1 MSKFAVNTI
10 IYSYYLMKQ
19 ASFHLPYRIL
29 TPGVDVSTET
39 DARLIEAAKT
49 ATQTS
54 YAPYSHFCVGA
65 AVLLENG
72 EIVCGSNQ
80 ENAAYP
86 AGTCAERTA
95 IHYAN
100 AQFPGVRPVAIA
112 VAARKAEENHFLKQ
126 PISPCGVCR
135 QVMIETQ
142 ARFGAPFRVLLY
154 GEEAI
159 FDLDSAS
166 VLLPFQFDS
175 ASL

>member
-1 MSKFAVNTI
+1 MKSKLEI
-10 IYSYYLMKQ
+10 EYE
-19 ASFHLPYRIL
+19 IL
-29 TPGVDVSTET
+29 NIDTLSETEKKLFEE
-39 DARLIEAAKT
+39 AKNSRLKA
-49 ATQTS
+49 
-54 YAPYSHFCVGA
+54 YAPYSKFLVGCSI
-65 AVLLENG
+65 LLENG
-72 EIVCGSNQ
+72 EIYTGSNQ

-100 AQFPGVRPVAIA
+100 AQFPGVRPVVIA
-112 VAARKAEENHFLKQ
+112 VAARKVEENHFLKQ

>member
-1 MSKFAVNTI
+1 M
-10 IYSYYLMKQ
+10 
-19 ASFHLPYRIL
+19 
-29 TPGVDVSTET
+29 
-39 DARLIEAAKT
+39 
-49 ATQTS
+49 
-54 YAPYSHFCVGA
+54 
-65 AVLLENG
+65 LLENG

-86 AGTCAERTA
+86 AGICAERTA

-112 VAARKAEENHFLKQ
+112 VAARKAADSHFLEQ

-142 ARFGAPFRVLLY
+142 ARFGTPLRVLLY

>member
-29 TPGVDVSTET
+29 TPGVDVSTEA

-100 AQFPGVRPVAIA
+100 AQFPGVRPVVIA
-112 VAARKAEENHFLKQ
+112 VAARKVEENHFLKQ

>member
-1 MSKFAVNTI
+1 
-10 IYSYYLMKQ
+10 MKQ
-19 ASFHLPYRIL
+19 ACFQLPYHIL
-29 TPGVDVSTET
+29 TPGIDVLPEA
-39 DARLIEAAKT
+39 DARLIEAAKA

-54 YAPYSHFCVGA
+54 YAPYSNFCVGA

-72 EIVCGSNQ
+72 ETVCGSNQ

-100 AQFPGVRPVAIA
+100 AQFPGVRPLAIA
-112 VAARKAEENHFLKQ
+112 VAARKASEKGFLEQ

-142 ARFGAPFRVLLY
+142 ARFGKNLRVLLY
-154 GEEAI
+154 GEKAI
-159 FDLDSAS
+159 FELETAS

>member
-1 MSKFAVNTI
+1 
-10 IYSYYLMKQ
+10 MKQ

-29 TPGVDVSTET
+29 TPGIDVSAEA
-39 DARLIEAAKT
+39 DVRLIEAAKA

-72 EIVCGSNQ
+72 EIVSGSNQ

-112 VAARKAEENHFLKQ
+112 VAARKVADSHFLKQ

-142 ARFGAPFRVLLY
+142 ARFGAPLRVLLY